1 MRIGIMGSLL
11 KRCNF
16 LIDKAI
22 RRAENLINIR
32 GIVMDTT
39 SGFDNKIRDLV
50 SIMWPVLG
58 DKEAEIANNIKKKIL
73 KDNIKTAERLDK
85 KYPNINANNID
96 DLLNERDF
104 SAIRQAR
111 LLSWCIESNEM
122 IKRKFQEIL
131 KNICT

>member
-1 MRIGIMGSLL
+1 MGSLL

-58 DKEAEIANNIKKKIL
+58 DKEAEIANNIK
-73 KDNIKTAERLDK
+73 R
-85 KYPNINANNID
+85 KY
-96 DLLNERDF
+96 
-104 SAIRQAR
+104 
-111 LLSWCIESNEM
+111 
-122 IKRKFQEIL
+122 
-131 KNICT
+131 